1 MVLEFFK
8 GEIRKKQKKF
18 SQTGNIV
25 PATVFEFFLQFLRD
39 ICEKNADKTIGSR
52 IQLFYPQTICQRDN
66 YLLACSTKPEIILMT
81 LWASSAVI
89 FCPLI
94 SERLN
99 ATEVELPLLGNDR
112 YQSRFSEEVKEYKNS
127 RKNQCEPQGDKSR
140 KKCDRSQ
147 NQKENRFEVT
157 ADQITDFWK
166 RNDLKNSSGKRSVGI
181 FDPVGINFKRC
192 GRVDP
197 NESEEPIHETGFSA
211 YQTDIAG
218 TFRIDDI
225 LSENQWGSPLQVWR

>member
-81 LWASSAVI
+81 L
-89 FCPLI
+89 
-94 SERLN
+94 
-99 ATEVELPLLGNDR
+99 
-112 YQSRFSEEVKEYKNS
+112 
-127 RKNQCEPQGDKSR
+127 
-140 KKCDRSQ
+140 
-147 NQKENRFEVT
+147 
-157 ADQITDFWK
+157 
-166 RNDLKNSSGKRSVGI
+166 
-181 FDPVGINFKRC
+181 
-192 GRVDP
+192 
-197 NESEEPIHETGFSA
+197 
-211 YQTDIAG
+211 
-218 TFRIDDI
+218 
-225 LSENQWGSPLQVWR
+225 